1 MTPAVTRA
9 LLPLLLSLPAG
20 SELIEGAVAAVSIY
34 N

>member
-1 MTPAVTRA
+1 MRSLPQ
-9 LLPLLLSLPAG
+9 LLLLLSLPAG

>member
-1 MTPAVTRA
+1 VTRS
-9 LLPLLLSLPAG
+9 LPQLLLLSLPAG